1 MSQAMILDTETSGLI
16 EPDVIQ
22 LAARGPLEFH
32 VPWAEAPTET
42 RSFKPRKPIEPAAMA
57 THHIIM
63 EDLDGFPEWPGF
75 WSPPLGVQYLIGHQI
90 DFDWKAIGS
99 PNQCPPP
106 GSHALGDP
114 IKRIDTMAIAKHA
127 WPDLG
132 SYRLTALIYHIYKA
146 AEARE
151 MCKNA
156 HVAAVDIYLAE
167 TLLDHLLC
175 ELIGAGKVI
184 QSWEDLWKI
193 SEESRIPLRIG
204 FSKYGPKEGRPGTL
218 YSEVPLG
225 MLRWIV
231 DPIRVKDMD
240 QWEVK
245 AAQKQI
251 ALRG

>member
-1 MSQAMILDTETSGLI
+1 MSQAMILDTETSGLD

-32 VPWAEAPTET
+32 VPWADAPTQT
-42 RSFKPRKPIEPAAMA
+42 LHFKPRKPIEPAAMA

-63 EDLDGFPEWPGF
+63 EDLEGFPEWAGY
-75 WSPPLGVQYLIGHQI
+75 WIPPIEVHYLIGHKI

-99 PNQCPPP
+99 P
-106 GSHALGDP
+106 L
-114 IKRIDTMAIAKHA
+114 IKLIDTEAIARHV

-132 SYRLTALIYHIYKA
+132 SYRLTALIYHLFKA

-151 MCKNA
+151 MTKNA
-156 HVAAVDIYLAE
+156 HIASVDIYLAE
-167 TLLDHLLC
+167 VLLDHLLS

-184 QSWEDLWKI
+184 QSWEDLWRI

-204 FSKYGPKEGRPGTL
+204 FSKYGPKNGKPGTL

-231 DPIRVKDMD
+231 DPQRVKDMD
-240 QWEVK
+240 PWEVK
-245 AAQKQI
+245 AAQQQI

>member
-1 MSQAMILDTETSGLI
+1 MSQAMILDTETTGLL

-42 RSFKPRKPIEPAAMA
+42 RSFKPRKPIEAAAMA

-63 EDLDGFPEWPGF
+63 EDLDGFPEWPGY
-75 WSPPLGVQYLIGHQI
+75 WNPPFGVQYLIGHQV

-99 PNQCPPP
+99 P
-106 GSHALGDP
+106 L
-114 IKRIDTMAIAKHA
+114 IKLIDTMAIAKHV

-132 SYRLTALIYHIYKA
+132 SYRLTALMYHIYKA
-146 AEARE
+146 PEARE

-167 TLLDHLLC
+167 TLLDHLLSD
-175 ELIGAGKVI
+175 LIGAGNVV

-193 SEESRIPLRIG
+193 SEQSRIPLRIG
-204 FSKYGPKEGRPGTL
+204 FSKYGPKDGKLGTL

-231 DPIRVKDMD
+231 DPVRVKDMD

-245 AAQKQI
+245 AAQQQI